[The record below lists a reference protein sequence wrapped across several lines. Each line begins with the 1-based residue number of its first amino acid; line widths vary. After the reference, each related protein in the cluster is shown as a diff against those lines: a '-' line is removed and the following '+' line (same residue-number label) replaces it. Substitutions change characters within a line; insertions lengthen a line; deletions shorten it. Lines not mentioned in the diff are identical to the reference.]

1 MELYVLLGVIAGALC
16 LGGGVL
22 LGALLTRRPQTQKT
36 KKTKKSRKQPEFERA
51 ASDASADPMV
61 PPGAVVSLDELF
73 RQPEGAPADSL
84 PVAVEALSPPPEPQP
99 FAHPALSDIGLRVV
113 ALHQRAVQNWEQ
125 GEHEDAVYWLEKA
138 HSLHSRNAWLDEE
151 LFGELRSLYH
161 ATGQSEKAD
170 QCSHMIARLRG
181 EYLGDSPRSSYLV
194 PRLGDFSWMQR
205 AREED
210 MERAEMAFLYLQRCH
225 NAMRE
230 YETDRALDCARR
242 AVDEAVKSVN
252 ADHWITAMMLNTMGQ
267 VHMEREE
274 FGSALSYL
282 RRAKVILSDWN
293 YMVPNLRATVNQ
305 SLQVCEQAGE
315 GEEWKD

>member
-1 MELYVLLGVIAGALC
+1 MGHVLLGVIVGALC

-36 KKTKKSRKQPEFERA
+36 KKSRKSRKQPEPGRVV
-51 ASDASADPMV
+51 SDSPADPML
-61 PPGAVVSLDELF
+61 PPGAVVVSLDELF
-73 RQPEGAPADSL
+73 QSDSGSADSRSAQPQAPPAD
-84 PVAVEALSPPPEPQP
+84 PPP
-99 FAHPALSDIGLRVV
+99 FAHPELSDIGRRVV
-113 ALHQRAVQNWEQ
+113 ALHQRAVQAWDH

-138 HSLHSRNAWLDEE
+138 HSLHARNGWLDEE
-151 LFGELRSLYH
+151 LVGEMRSLYY
-161 ATGQSEKAD
+161 ATGQFEKAD
-170 QCSHMIARLRG
+170 QCSHMLSRLRG
-181 EYLGDSPRSSYLV
+181 EYLGDSPRSNYLV
-194 PRLGDFSWMQR
+194 PRVGDFSWMQR
-205 AREED
+205 AREAD

-230 YETDRALDCARR
+230 YETDRALECARR

-274 FGSALSYL
+274 FGSALRYL
-282 RRAKVILSDWN
+282 QRAKVILSDWN

-305 SLQVCEQAGE
+305 SLQFCEQAGE